1 MPWTTLQSNENS
13 QNTQWHGHSVT
24 SRHRIV
30 PASEVSRP
38 HEGWGCDLPRN
49 THEGWRMSYAL
60 WEPASTQDTAMR
72 TSLACGFYLSIY
84 PPTYLYIYID
94 MCVALNTILHHL
106 IAKHRSAVDAS
117 HGSIAVTCSKQLA
130 SYTGRDLP
138 CPPAPSQKR
147 RPWHTNNSGK

>member
-1 MPWTTLQSNENS
+1 MARPFCHISPSNRAGLGGFEAARRV
-13 QNTQWHGHSVT
+13 GM
-24 SRHRIV
+24 R
-30 PASEVSRP
+30 PASK
-38 HEGWGCDLPRN
+38 H

-84 PPTYLYIYID
+84 PPTYLSIYIYID

>member
-1 MPWTTLQSNENS
+1 MARPFCHISPSNRAGLGGFEAARRV
-13 QNTQWHGHSVT
+13 GM
-24 SRHRIV
+24 R
-30 PASEVSRP
+30 PASKHTRRVANVLRSVGACLDAGHCHADESGLRVLSIY
-38 HEGWGCDLPRN
+38 LP
-49 THEGWRMSYAL
+49 T
-60 WEPASTQDTAMR
+60 
-72 TSLACGFYLSIY
+72 YLSIHI
-84 PPTYLYIYID
+84 YIYID